1 MSEKAIK
8 FNKIRFNKKK
18 FHKSE
23 PPIDLISVN
32 AEHIVTS
39 DKFKHSGE
47 GFKYFIGYQ
56 EGEIVKPLYII
67 LPQMNGY
74 IKYFENGRKTCLLW
88 LKMTMCWINPIKF
101 GTKLKKS

>member
-39 DKFKHSGE
+39 DKFKHSG
-47 GFKYFIGYQ
+47 
-56 EGEIVKPLYII
+56 
-67 LPQMNGY
+67 
-74 IKYFENGRKTCLLW
+74 
-88 LKMTMCWINPIKF
+88 
-101 GTKLKKS
+101 